1 MSLRNGLEK
10 WLVSL
15 RNGLEKW
22 LVSLRNGFEKWLVSL
37 RNGFGKWLRRLT
49 NHFSRPLRRLTNH
62 FSRTFTLNFWTKS
75 SNLKVKGVDIEF
87 FTLIIVFR
95 RVISF
100 IYQKC
105 YLSDRVPLRLCC
117 IEVRIGWSFHNWEPL
132 LVLYFLWLVFDLE
145 GGGNM
150 DNFKIRWI

>member
-1 MSLRNGLEK
+1 MSLCNGLEK
-10 WLVSL
+10 LLVSL
-15 RNGLEKW
+15 C
-22 LVSLRNGFEKWLVSL
+22 NGFEKWLVSL

-75 SNLKVKGVDIEF
+75 ANLKVKGVDIEF

-100 IYQKC
+100 IYQKF
-105 YLSDRVPLRLCC
+105 YLSDRVPLTW
-117 IEVRIGWSFHNWEPL
+117 VEPTSGGKI
-132 LVLYFLWLVFDLE
+132 YFVC
-145 GGGNM
+145 M
-150 DNFKIRWI
+150 IIWISTVKNSKQYQYDQCTTNS